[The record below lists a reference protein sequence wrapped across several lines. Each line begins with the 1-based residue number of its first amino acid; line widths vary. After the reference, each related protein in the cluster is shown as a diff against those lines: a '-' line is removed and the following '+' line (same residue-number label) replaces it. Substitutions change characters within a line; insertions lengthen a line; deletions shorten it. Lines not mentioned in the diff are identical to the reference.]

1 MSKHFLVYAI
11 LENMTVE
18 VPKNVILQNAVF
30 FIDVDK
36 ILPNPYQPR
45 REFDEEALKELAE
58 SIRQYG
64 LLQPVTVSRLEQEKE
79 DGGFVTM
86 YELIAGERRLRA
98 SKLAGLKQIPALIR
112 VGDDNNTRAEL
123 ALIENLQREDL
134 NPIDRAFALDR
145 LQKEFAMKHE
155 DIGKK
160 MGKSRVFVTNSIRLL
175 QLPKEIQT
183 ALQNGKISEGHTR
196 PLLMLTDRREE
207 QMTLFREMLLR
218 KMTVREAES
227 LGRKVAQD
235 KVRKQAYIKDPNIL
249 EIENSLGEKL
259 GTRVHVEKR
268 DVGGVIK
275 IDFFSYDDLE
285 MIANQIEKANIS
297 ETQKDKLSKKLE
309 TAMKSLATTE
319 TGKQI
324 SEVKESE
331 VEKVNDEVAGLE
343 TDPNFEKEKLVDDRG
358 SQEAKADEDATDDE
372 LYNIKNFT
380 I

>member
-1 MSKHFLVYAI
+1 
-11 LENMTVE
+11 MTVE

-45 REFDEEALKELAE
+45 RDFDEDALKELAE

-64 LLQPVTVSRLEQEKE
+64 LLQPITVSRKEEEKP

-112 VGDDNNTRAEL
+112 VGDDNKTRLEL
-123 ALIENLQREDL
+123 AIIENLQREDL
-134 NPIDRAFALDR
+134 NPIEKALAFEQ
-145 LQKEFAMKHE
+145 LQKEFALKHE
-155 DIGKK
+155 EIGKR
-160 MGKSRVFVTNSIRLL
+160 MGKSRVFVSNTVRLL
-175 QLPKEIQT
+175 NLPKEIQT
-183 ALQNGKISEGHTR
+183 ALSQGKISEGHAR
-196 PLLMLTDRREE
+196 PLLMLSDRPEE

-285 MIANQIEKANIS
+285 NIATLIQKANIS
-297 ETQKDKLSKKLE
+297 QDIKNRLSSKLE
-309 TAMKSLATTE
+309 KAVSSMVSLAAPKE
-319 TGKQI
+319 I
-324 SEVKESE
+324 EEVKDSE
-331 VEKVNDEVAGLE
+331 LEKVNNAVAGLE
-343 TDPNFEKEKLVDDRG
+343 VENSEVKKEEEKLVDDRG
-358 SQEAKADEDATDDE
+358 REEVKVDESTDDDE

>member
-1 MSKHFLVYAI
+1 
-11 LENMTVE
+11 MTVE

-45 REFDEEALKELAE
+45 RDFDEEALKELAE
-58 SIRQYG
+58 SIKQYG
-64 LLQPVTVSRLEQEKE
+64 LLQPVTVSRKEEEKE

-134 NPIDRAFALDR
+134 NPIDRATALDR

-155 DIGKK
+155 EIGKK

-175 QLPKEIQT
+175 QLPKEIQE
-183 ALQNGKISEGHTR
+183 ALGKGKISEGHTR
-196 PLLMLTDRREE
+196 PLLMLTDKPEE
-207 QMTLFREMLLR
+207 QMTLFREMLIR
-218 KMTVREAES
+218 KMTVREAEQ

-235 KVRKQAYIKDPNIL
+235 KVRKQQYIKDPNIL

-285 MIANQIEKANIS
+285 MIAQQIQKANIS

-309 TAMKSLATTE
+309 NAMKSLNDKE
-319 TGKQI
+319 VV
-324 SEVKESE
+324 EVKQDDLEKATSE
-331 VEKVNDEVAGLE
+331 MAGLE
-343 TDPNFEKEKLVDDRG
+343 VDNSEGSLKNNDKLVDDRG
-358 SQEAKADEDATDDE
+358 TSEARKDESAEDDE